1 MTALAPVRIYAVQ
14 DRRRRGVAR
23 PWVVRWA
30 VAGREHSRSY
40 PTRAAADAA
49 RSALTSALGAGERF
63 DPETGQPASRDAV
76 ATTVAVAAAAY
87 VRAEWPSWT
96 PHARRSAVEGLA
108 RAVIAAVDQRAP
120 APPEGA
126 RAFMVR
132 TLLAPSPVPATGPVA
147 AWVERWSLPLGAL
160 KGDAA
165 RRVWDA
171 LGVGEAGQSLAPST
185 AARYRKALR
194 GCLADAVDAGRL
206 ASIPAPFSGERKRK
220 ASGGAHG
227 SRIDPAVLPSPVEVA
242 QVLAAVPSSQPRSW
256 TARAVLATI
265 YYAGARPSE
274 AVALRTDG
282 LVLPAQGWGSI
293 TIRGGYSHA
302 AAQWVDDASERLS
315 GPKGRPADHPGRTV
329 PIPPVLVEILTDHL
343 QRLPPQGELVFGK
356 PMTPSNLWRAWRRAL
371 GRALPATVPAAVD
384 GADIEVPNPLLRAR
398 VYDLRHAQASL
409 QLAARVPPVEVA
421 RRLGHSVETLHRVY
435 AHALPSGVAEANA
448 QIEQALE
455 G

>member
-220 ASGGAHG
+220 ASGGGPRLPHRPGGAPLSCRGRPGPRRRAVQSAPLVDGTGGAGHHLLRRGAALRGRGAAHG
-227 SRIDPAVLPSPVEVA
+227 RPGPTGAGVGVHHDPGWLLPRRRPV
-242 QVLAAVPSSQPRSW
+242 
-256 TARAVLATI
+256 
-265 YYAGARPSE
+265 
-274 AVALRTDG
+274 
-282 LVLPAQGWGSI
+282 
-293 TIRGGYSHA
+293 GG
-302 AAQWVDDASERLS
+302 
-315 GPKGRPADHPGRTV
+315 
-329 PIPPVLVEILTDHL
+329 
-343 QRLPPQGELVFGK
+343 
-356 PMTPSNLWRAWRRAL
+356 
-371 GRALPATVPAAVD
+371 
-384 GADIEVPNPLLRAR
+384 
-398 VYDLRHAQASL
+398 
-409 QLAARVPPVEVA
+409 
-421 RRLGHSVETLHRVY
+421 RRL
-435 AHALPSGVAEANA
+435 
-448 QIEQALE
+448 
-455 G
+455 